1 MLPIV
6 AMIYLTAPQLAMIFS
21 RDEQVVELASRFM
34 RASIPAIL
42 INSQIDLQRRW
53 LLRMRIADIPM
64 ISNILM
70 LFIHIPIACVFVYS
84 FGMDFIG
91 LAYALGLSL
100 AVNYIFT
107 LIQMQSWPEKQEA
120 FFLPDSLNSD
130 EWHLYFN
137 KAVPRMLLFVT
148 FFLTQEVFLV
158 LAGILGSNELA
169 TQTIAIITVAI
180 LHVLSMGA

>member
-1 MLPIV
+1 MLMLPIILIIHL
-6 AMIYLTAPQLAMIFS
+6 AAPKLATIFS
-21 RDEQVVELASRFM
+21 RDEEVVQFASRFM
-34 RASIPAIL
+34 RACIPAFL

-84 FGMDFIG
+84 FGLDFIG
-91 LAYALGLSL
+91 LAYALGVSL

-120 FFLPDSLNSD
+120 FFLPDSLNFD
-130 EWHLYFN
+130 EWHLYIN
-137 KAVPRMLLFVT
+137 KAVPRLLMFVT
-148 FFLTQEVFLV
+148 FFLT
-158 LAGILGSNELA
+158 
-169 TQTIAIITVAI
+169 
-180 LHVLSMGA
+180 